1 MHVVNVQGTD
11 FGKYLPASLAI
22 LAVASAMITD
32 MPDMQDVARREPA
45 AIDKLTPVSS
55 LAQRT
60 ERLTGARNPRASE
73 EKLTESRKQNAR
85 LPATAVFVCTG
96 LMLASQTV
104 LCYFSVLM
112 TLMVVLEMLCSR
124 HDSPVLLFLRKLV
137 TWVLIL
143 LSFDLWLGSVSGY
156 VLSLGPVDTEDAA
169 LGGAGA
175 AF

>member
-1 MHVVNVQGTD
+1 
-11 FGKYLPASLAI
+11 
-22 LAVASAMITD
+22 
-32 MPDMQDVARREPA
+32 
-45 AIDKLTPVSS
+45 
-55 LAQRT
+55 
-60 ERLTGARNPRASE
+60 
-73 EKLTESRKQNAR
+73 
-85 LPATAVFVCTG
+85 
-96 LMLASQTV
+96 MLASQTV

-156 VLSLGPVDTEDAA
+156 VFSLGPVDTEDEA

-175 AF
+175 EF